1 MHWFRQVIETVSTSF
16 SKPEFERIY
25 KKIVFLPKMEI
36 NVQSQLM
43 DLIADQIE
51 DYWKDLGQGIGK
63 IER

>member
-1 MHWFRQVIETVSTSF
+1 MHWFRKQVIETVSILIFKT
-16 SKPEFERIY
+16 RIY